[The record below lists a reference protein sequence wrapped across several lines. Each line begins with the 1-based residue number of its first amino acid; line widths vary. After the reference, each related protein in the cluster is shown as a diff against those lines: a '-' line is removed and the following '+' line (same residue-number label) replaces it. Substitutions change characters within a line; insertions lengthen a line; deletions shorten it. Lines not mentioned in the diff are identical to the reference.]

1 MLQTD
6 ILVATYNVTK
16 VIALLSAPAERL
28 ACWFTGMCVL
38 MGLWAAF
45 LLPETKGVEI
55 EAVFRLFQNH
65 WFWSKI
71 PAVKNMSHVASL
83 PHTTTKGMP
92 SNMPGV
98 APGNGPIVGK

>member
-1 MLQTD
+1 MVMQSFSFGID
-6 ILVATYNVTK
+6 VRFV
-16 VIALLSAPAERL
+16 SA
-28 ACWFTGMCVL
+28 GMCVL

-71 PAVKNMSHVASL
+71 PAVKHMSMVSSL
-83 PHTTTKGMP
+83 PHTSKGVGA
-92 SNMPGV
+92 SEKPGA
-98 APGNGPIVGK
+98 APGNGNLVENQAADPRRGGYA

>member
-1 MLQTD
+1 MQCVLTS
-6 ILVATYNVTK
+6 ILAG
-16 VIALLSAPAERL
+16 SASRERMPSCF
-28 ACWFTGMCVL
+28 AGMCVL

-83 PHTTTKGMP
+83 PHTTVEVPYGPKGVESP
-92 SNMPGV
+92 NMVGTGAV
-98 APGNGPIVGK
+98 HGPTATR

>member
-1 MLQTD
+1 
-6 ILVATYNVTK
+6 
-16 VIALLSAPAERL
+16 
-28 ACWFTGMCVL
+28 

-71 PAVKNMSHVASL
+71 PAVKNMSMVSSL
-83 PHTTTKGMP
+83 PHTNKGVGSP
-92 SNMPGV
+92 NAPGV
-98 APGNGPIVGK
+98 APGNGQLVENHAADGRRGFA

>member
-1 MLQTD
+1 MFYVC
-6 ILVATYNVTK
+6 VA
-16 VIALLSAPAERL
+16 SA
-28 ACWFTGMCVL
+28 GMCVL

-71 PAVKNMSHVASL
+71 PAVKHMSMVSSL
-83 PHTTTKGMP
+83 PHTSKGIGM
-92 SNMPGV
+92 SEKPGV
-98 APGNGPIVGK
+98 APGNGNLVETPAADPRRGHA